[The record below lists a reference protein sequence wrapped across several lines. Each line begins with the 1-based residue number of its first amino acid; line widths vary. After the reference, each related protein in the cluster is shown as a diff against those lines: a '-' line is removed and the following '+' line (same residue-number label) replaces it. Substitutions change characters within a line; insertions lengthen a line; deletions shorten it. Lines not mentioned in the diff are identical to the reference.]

1 MEQRY
6 SHISSVPRVN
16 SPQKIIS
23 SYIREQS
30 KAADMVYFYI
40 VSFINLSHKQ
50 TIIKGHKAYFRLL
63 IGPR

>member
-1 MEQRY
+1 
-6 SHISSVPRVN
+6 
-16 SPQKIIS
+16 
-23 SYIREQS
+23 
-30 KAADMVYFYI
+30 MVYFYI